1 MHQTARLAYP
11 YQVSMNE
18 NPPTPQSNIDLVGI
32 EQDLADVEI
41 ALSRLEAG
49 TYWTCEVTGNDIP
62 DSVLEQRPT
71 SRVANRPWERLSY

>member
-1 MHQTARLAYP
+1 M
-11 YQVSMNE
+11 SMNE
-18 NPPTPQSNIDLVGI
+18 NQHETAINLIAI

-71 SRVANRPWERLSY
+71 SRVANLPR

>member
-1 MHQTARLAYP
+1 MHQTVRLAYP
-11 YQVSMNE
+11 CQVSMNE
-18 NPPTPQSNIDLVGI
+18 NLPTPQSNIDLVGI

-71 SRVANRPWERLSY
+71 SRVANPQR

>member
-41 ALSRLEAG
+41 ALSRLLDVRSHG
-49 TYWTCEVTGNDIP
+49 
-62 DSVLEQRPT
+62 QRH
-71 SRVANRPWERLSY
+71 SRFSA

>member
-1 MHQTARLAYP
+1 
-11 YQVSMNE
+11 MNE
-18 NPPTPQSNIDLVGI
+18 NLPTPQSNIDLVGI

-71 SRVANRPWERLSY
+71 SRVANPQR